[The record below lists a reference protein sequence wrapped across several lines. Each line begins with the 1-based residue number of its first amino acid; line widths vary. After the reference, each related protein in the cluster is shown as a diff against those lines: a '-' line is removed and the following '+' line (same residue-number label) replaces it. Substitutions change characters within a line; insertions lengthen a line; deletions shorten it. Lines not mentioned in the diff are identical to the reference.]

1 MSEEDVRYAMQRP
14 WVSFGSDGAAVRPDG
29 PLGSGKPHPRWYGTF
44 PRVLGKYV
52 REEHVL
58 TLPEAIRKMTS
69 LNAEKLGIEDRGLL
83 RAGKKADITI
93 FDSERV
99 TDRATFENPH
109 QYPVGIEYVIVN
121 GVPVLEKEQHLG
133 TKPGRVLRKNAPAAA
148 GRQ

>member
-1 MSEEDVRYAMQRP
+1 M
-14 WVSFGSDGAAVRPDG
+14 
-29 PLGSGKPHPRWYGTF
+29 
-44 PRVLGKYV
+44 LGKYV

-69 LNAEKLGIEDRGLL
+69 LNSEKLGIEDRGLL